1 MQRLEAADLGRVV
14 RFLGQAAEV
23 ETDDPF
29 PPELLAAF
37 RRLVPCDVVAFSE
50 QDRVQQESLSC
61 TGFPDDDDDDDDI
74 SQDVYWRLRYEHP
87 VCHHQDVTG
96 DFRAFKLFDLVTK
109 RELRRRQIYAE
120 WFRPAGVDYQLLVG
134 LDAPLWHTKVF
145 LFNRCGGRDFG
156 ERDRTVLD
164 VLRPHLAQ
172 LYRAAEGRR
181 GLREALALQE
191 RTEGAVVLL
200 DRGNRIACASTA
212 ARDLLD
218 RYFGKTGVR
227 LPDELRSR
235 LRQPRQAAAHELL
248 RVDARERSLVVHF
261 VDGALLLE
269 ERQRIPRLTA
279 RERQI
284 LELVSKGKTNAEIA
298 ETLWLSPGTVRRH
311 LENVFAKLGVHTR
324 TAAAALLRDGNSR
337 GETAAPSR
345 GTNARETS
353 PSRQSAT

>member
-29 PPELLAAF
+29 PPELLATF
-37 RRLVPCDVVAFSE
+37 RRLVPCDVVCFAE
-50 QDRVQQESLSC
+50 LDRVQQETLAG
-61 TGFPDDDDDDDDI
+61 TAFPDDDDDDDV
-74 SQDVYWRLRYEHP
+74 SPDVYWRLRHEHP
-87 VCHHQDVTG
+87 VCHYQDVTL
-96 DFRAFKLFDLVTK
+96 DFRAFKLSDFVTK

-120 WFRPAGVDYQLLVG
+120 EFRPAGLEYQLLVG

-145 LFNRCGGRDFG
+145 TFNRSGGRDFG
-156 ERDRTVLD
+156 ERDRAVLD

-172 LYRAAEGRR
+172 LYRAAEARR
-181 GLREALALQE
+181 GLREALVVHE
-191 RTEGAVVLL
+191 RTQGTVVLL
-200 DRGNRIACASTA
+200 DRGDRIAFASTA

-235 LRQPRQAAAHELL
+235 LRQPRQAGASELL
-248 RVDARERSLVVHF
+248 RVDARDRSLVVHL

-269 ERQRIPRLTA
+269 ERQRIARLTP

-284 LELVSKGKTNAEIA
+284 LELVSKAKTNAEIA
-298 ETLWLSPGTVRRH
+298 EALWLSPGTVRRH

-324 TAAAALLRDGNSR
+324 TAAAALLWDGNSL

-353 PSRQSAT
+353 PSHRSAT

>member
-1 MQRLEAADLGRVV
+1 MQRLEASDLERVV

-29 PPELLAAF
+29 PPELLATF
-37 RRLVPCDVVAFSE
+37 RCLVPCDVVAFSE

-61 TGFPDDDDDDDDI
+61 IGFPDDDDDDVPF
-74 SQDVYWRLRYEHP
+74 DVYWRLRHEHP
-87 VCHHQDVTG
+87 VCHYQDVTG
-96 DFRAFKLFDLVTK
+96 DFRAFKWTDFVSK

-120 WFRPAGVDYQLLVG
+120 LFRATGTEYQLVVG
-134 LDAPLWHTKVF
+134 LDAPFWHTKVF
-145 LFNRCGGRDFG
+145 TFNRGGGRDFG

-172 LYRAAEGRR
+172 LYRAAEARR

-200 DRGNRIACASTA
+200 DRGGRIAFASTA

-235 LRQPRQAAAHELL
+235 LREPRQAATHELM
-248 RVDARERSLVVHF
+248 RVDARDRSLVVYV
-261 VDGALLLE
+261 VDGALLLR
-269 ERQRIPRLTA
+269 ERPRIARLTP
-279 RERQI
+279 REREI
-284 LELVSKGKTNAEIA
+284 LDLVGKGRTNAEIA
-298 ETLWLSPGTVRRH
+298 EALWLSPGTVRRH

-324 TAAAALLRDGNSR
+324 TAAAALFRDGNSLD
-337 GETAAPSR
+337 EAAATR
-345 GTNARETS
+345 KARV
-353 PSRQSAT
+353 